1 MTDATDATDAMG
13 AGERMEQ
20 MEQFDAIVIGS
31 GQGANPLAK
40 ALAGAGRHTAIIES
54 THVGGTCINE
64 GCSPTKTMVASA
76 RVAYLARRGADYGVQ
91 TGPIAIDMRKV
102 RARKQAIVD
111 DFRSGGERGIAAA
124 EGLELIRGVASFSG
138 PHQISVALSA
148 GRTRTLT
155 ADLIVLNTGCRPSIP
170 PIAGLYGVPYLTS
183 TSIMELDAVPE
194 HLIVLGAGYVG
205 VEFGQMFR
213 RFGSQVTMLQR
224 GQKLLAREDNDVS
237 DEVVKILREDGID
250 IQFGAETTSAQASS
264 DGGVTLSV
272 RDGSGERQVR
282 GSHLLV
288 ATGRIPNSEA
298 LNLGAAGVAVDA
310 HGYITVNE
318 RLETNVPGVYA
329 IGDVKGGPAF
339 THISYDDF
347 RVLRENLL
355 HGGHAT
361 ISGRLVPNVVYM
373 DPQLGVVGM
382 RESEARAAGRN
393 IRVARMPM
401 SWVARALEMD
411 ETRGFMKAIVDADS
425 QQILGCAILGVE
437 GGEIMSALEIA
448 MMGHLPYATLKE
460 AIFAHP
466 TLSESLNNLFMSLDS

>member
-1 MTDATDATDAMG
+1 MTDATG
-13 AGERMEQ
+13 AGERVEQ
-20 MEQFDAIVIGS
+20 TEQFDAIVIGS

-91 TGPIAIDMRKV
+91 TTGPIGIDMLKV

-111 DFRSGGERGIAAA
+111 DFRSGGERGIAAT
-124 EGLELIRGVASFSG
+124 EGLELMRGVASFSG
-138 PHQISVALSA
+138 PHQISVTLTTGGA
-148 GRTRTLT
+148 RTLT
-155 ADLIVLNTGCRPSIP
+155 ADLIILNTGCRPSIP
-170 PIAGLYGVPYLTS
+170 SITGLDSVPYLTS

-194 HLIVLGAGYVG
+194 HLIVLGVGYVG

-224 GQKLLAREDNDVS
+224 GQKLLAREDDDVS

-250 IQFGAETTSAQASS
+250 IQFGAETTSVQASP

-288 ATGRIPNSEA
+288 ATGRAPNSEA
-298 LNLGAAGVAVDA
+298 LNLGAAGVAVDV
-310 HGYITVNE
+310 HGYISVNE

-347 RVLRENLL
+347 RILRENLL

-361 ISGRLVPNVVYM
+361 ISGRLVPNVVFM

-437 GGEIMSALEIA
+437 GGEIMSALELA
-448 MMGHLPYATLKE
+448 MMGHLPYTTVKE